1 MIIAL
6 EIDAPNIGGKTRAHG
21 VKTAL
26 AIIIGVSKHTK
37 LLPKD
42 DNQEGEILTNIDEF
56 MTTEEFSDKY
66 MFDKKMAGKR
76 TFNKYGEV
84 DIYSTCVRIESDLTL
99 YQMKYWET
107 SNELFNAL
115 KSQHI

>member
-42 DNQEGEILTNIDEF
+42 DNQEGEILTNID
-56 MTTEEFSDKY
+56 EFSDKY